1 MPGSDAPS
9 APPPPPPMP
18 SVGAPPPPPPPM
30 GGAPPPP
37 GDAPALPSGGGRP
50 AGFLSEIQL
59 GKALKKTTT
68 KDSSAAAVAGRVL
81 D

>member
-1 MPGSDAPS
+1 MPS
-9 APPPPPPMP
+9 A
-18 SVGAPPPPPPPM
+18 GAPPPPPPPM

-37 GDAPALPSGGGRP
+37 PPPGGAPAPPSGGGRP

-59 GKALKKTTT
+59 GRSLKKTKT

-81 D
+81 E